1 MSVETSILNAIDVI
15 VDRALETASFDKT
28 VRAFIIECVDQS
40 IGKYK
45 VKYQDSVYYATTE
58 NTSSKLSKGAEVYLL
73 VPEGKFSNDKKIL
86 GTVKAL
92 GTDYV
97 NTIEKDEG
105 FELIG
110 TNTFLNHKQ
119 AELCSYKDE
128 EKVLYKKDDE
138 SKRDI
143 EVNEEALQE
152 YITQASHILL
162 SAEIQTKLP
171 QEQQNYG
178 NYGIRINFTVL
189 DDATK
194 TKLSKDCIMD
204 IDNFL
209 GQPYKYSNFSKQLLA
224 FEINGKNFVSLN
236 EITVF
241 VKDFPHKADDKPND
255 IFIKDIQLVAA
266 VPLNEAALD
275 DYYLSL
281 ITPKGTFFTTK
292 HLDTDSLI
300 LETEVKAKGKVID
313 KSSHSLQFYW
323 FIEHAGIDSKHPLF
337 NVYGGQGWKCLNQ
350 YNVISGVKDEENN
363 VFSPDRVE
371 WVPGKDS
378 FEIKKSDCL
387 TKETKYKCVCL
398 YNESTVLEK
407 EIIIKNKDAK
417 VEIKIESSNG
427 TEFFYDQGVT
437 SLECVFDKD
446 ENLSYN
452 YYWSKKNN
460 NGNYEALQET
470 ADLNTLYH
478 KGESFELYLIAGFQ
492 NQSFFETAEYK
503 TNSNYVEIENLL
515 KERNK
520 NLKTYKDYYNEI
532 VSYLKDTTITRL
544 EKGVLHNL
552 QIKTITNFS
561 NYSCSVF
568 RIDGDNK
575 ETFIGNAS
583 IKITNTF
590 EEKRGYSLVIH
601 NGTQIFKYDEKG
613 VSPTHE
619 SNLVPQVVP
628 TLSFSLFDENGTLV
642 EEEDVRR
649 NCSVKWKIPKTD
661 TMLSSNMTGEKYEE
675 DNYIIYTNT
684 LIFSYEIANSFYA
697 RKNLNNIEL
706 EVKYRNKILFAQT
719 NLTFLKEGD
728 SGTNGTD
735 YICKIVLNSQ
745 DSILPQCPTLY
756 YLPNGNCE
764 MNYNIGGFTKDAKKY
779 NQWLKVQLW
788 KTGGQLIEE
797 VAASDYTA
805 EWSILKN
812 KYTSKHSD
820 SSSFSVSS
828 NGVFSVGAFSE
839 DHPANI
845 VKVTVTLEDKKYF
858 ATMPINT
865 VKIINNNYRATVKNN
880 TGYNFVVYNSD
891 GVQPKYDT
899 DTPFEIEVLNG
910 TTDISLS
917 SKLKFQWSQLGRYY
931 IGSPT
936 KGSWYNE
943 NLFKIPNSITNSNK
957 IQSVSQYDG
966 LVVNGAIK
974 IIVKYDNVDIAVIH
988 KPVHFMLNK
997 YGFSALNDWDGNSVE
1012 LGDANGGMILSPQ
1025 VGAGKKGN
1033 DNTFTGIIMGA
1044 VQDPN
1049 DTEEKVGL
1057 LGYSSGQR
1065 SIFLDAKSG
1074 KAEFGISNKGKIIL
1088 DPSNNS
1094 AIIEAGNYNVT
1105 DKTGMQIN
1113 LSDASITYGNGN
1125 FKVSSEGHITA
1136 EGGGK
1141 IAGWTIGDKRLTS
1154 GNTGMSSDN
1163 SNSSNLAFWAGS
1175 TFSVTHG
1182 GYLTATSGKIG
1193 GWALTA
1199 KNLTSASNEKDDDNN
1214 VIPDFTLSNVNFSR
1228 KINGT
1233 ERKGLRMAIGN
1244 RFAVSYT
1251 GTLYSNKAT
1260 IENAT
1265 IDKATISNAKISSLK
1280 IGDNT
1285 LKPTTITLQYVSS
1298 ASVSWTRTQS
1308 GVYGFL
1314 KLPTFTHITDA
1325 NGVKAY
1331 AISSRSNLSMQWI
1344 EPINDIE
1351 VSINKSSKKITVF
1364 T

>member
-28 VRAFIIECVDQS
+28 VRAFIVECVDQS

-92 GTDYV
+92 GTDYA

-128 EKVLYKKDDE
+128 EKVLYRKNDE

-194 TKLSKDCIMD
+194 TELSKDCIMD

-241 VKDFPHKADDKPND
+241 TKDFPHKADDKPND

-292 HLDTDSLI
+292 HLDTDSI
-300 LETEVKAKGKVID
+300 VLETEVKAKGKVID
-313 KSSHSLQFYW
+313 KNSHSLQFYW

-350 YNVISGVKDEENN
+350 YNIISGVKDEENN
-363 VFSPDRVE
+363 SLSPDRVE

-437 SLECVFDKD
+437 SLKCVFDKD

-470 ADLNTLYH
+470 TDSNTLYH

-492 NQSFFETAEYK
+492 NQSFFETAEYE
-503 TNSNYVEIENLL
+503 TNSNYVEIETLL

-568 RIDGDNK
+568 RIDGNNK

-619 SNLVPQVVP
+619 SNLVPQVIP

-661 TMLSSNMTGEKYEE
+661 TMLSSNITGEKYEE
-675 DNYIIYTNT
+675 DNYIVYTNT
-684 LIFSYEIANSFYA
+684 LIFSYKIADSFYA

-719 NLTFLKEGD
+719 NLTFVKEGD

-745 DSILPQCPTLY
+745 DSILPQYPTLY
-756 YLPNGNCE
+756 YLPNNQGYE
-764 MNYNIGGFTKDAKKY
+764 MNYNIDGRTTNASNYRK
-779 NQWLKVQLW
+779 WLKVQLW
-788 KTGGQLIEE
+788 KTGDQLIEE
-797 VAASDYTA
+797 VDPSNYTV
-805 EWSILKN
+805 EWSILRN
-812 KYTSKHSD
+812 KYKNSVED
-820 SSSFSVSS
+820 SSSFSVDE
-828 NGVFSVGAFSE
+828 NGNFSIGAFSE
-839 DHPANI
+839 SHPANI
-845 VKVTVTLEDKKYF
+845 VKATITLDNKKYF
-858 ATMPINT
+858 ATMPITT
-865 VKIINNNYRATVKNN
+865 VKIEDNKYKATIKNN
-880 TGYNFVVYNSD
+880 TGYSFVIYNSD
-891 GVQPKYDT
+891 GVQPKYDS
-899 DTPFEIEVLNG
+899 DTPFEIEVLDG
-910 TTDISLS
+910 STDISTS
-917 SKLKFQWSQLGRYY
+917 TKLEFEWSQLGRYY
-931 IGSPT
+931 N
-936 KGSWYNE
+936 KA
-943 NLFKIPNSITNSNK
+943 NSNWQNKDLFIILGTDVGSNSKK
-957 IQSVSQYDG
+957 IQPITKYDG
-966 LVVNGAIK
+966 YVVNGAIK
-974 IIVKYDNVDIAVIH
+974 VIVKYDSETIATIH
-988 KPVHFMLNK
+988 KPIHSMLNR

-1012 LGDANGGMILSPQ
+1012 LGDTNGGMILSPQ
-1025 VGAGKKGN
+1025 VGAGKKGD
-1033 DNTFTGIIMGA
+1033 DNTFTGIVMGA

-1065 SIFLDAKSG
+1065 SIFLDAKTG
-1074 KAEFGISNKGKIIL
+1074 KAEFGLAGSGGQIIL
-1088 DPSNNS
+1088 DPDPKKG
-1094 AIIEAGNYNVT
+1094 AIIQSAAYTQSSSTQGMKIDLLNSTINY
-1105 DKTGMQIN
+1105 K
-1113 LSDASITYGNGN
+1113 NGN
-1125 FKVSSEGHITA
+1125 FSVTADGHITA

-1163 SNSSNLAFWAGS
+1163 SDKSNLAFWAGS
-1175 TFSVTHG
+1175 NFSVTHNG
-1182 GYLTATSGKIG
+1182 IIVAKQGKIG
-1193 GWALTA
+1193 NW
-1199 KNLTSASNEKDDDNN
+1199 NLTTSDISIGKRTEKSSEAPGSGT
-1214 VIPDFTLSNVNFSR
+1214 VRLSNTDFKAKLAGKEKEDWRFN
-1228 KINGT
+1228 
-1233 ERKGLRMAIGN
+1233 IGN
-1244 RFAVSYT
+1244 NFGVAKDGS
-1251 GTLYSNKAT
+1251 LY
-1260 IENAT
+1260 
-1265 IDKATISNAKISSLK
+1265 AKGAHLSEIFLDGK
-1280 IGDNT
+1280 E
-1285 LKPTTITLQYVSS
+1285 
-1298 ASVSWTRTQS
+1298 
-1308 GVYGFL
+1308 L
-1314 KLPTFTHITDA
+1314 KLKTVQIQYATSVQSSTATTEVETGLYAWMRSGNWAHLTDRDGTSFWA
-1325 NGVKAY
+1325 TTNYPGWTKFSPVTSVKVDVKL
-1331 AISSRSNLSMQWI
+1331 NT
-1344 EPINDIE
+1344 
-1351 VSINKSSKKITVF
+1351 KKKDVVVLG
-1364 T
+1364 

>member
-28 VRAFIIECVDQS
+28 VRAFIVECVDQS

-92 GTDYV
+92 GTDYA

-209 GQPYKYSNFSKQLLA
+209 GQPYKYSNFSKQFLA

-275 DYYLSL
+275 DYFLSL

-292 HLDTDSLI
+292 HLDTDSII

-323 FIEHAGIDSKHPLF
+323 FIEHSGIDSKHPLF

-363 VFSPDRVE
+363 ALSPDRVE

-398 YNESTVLEK
+398 YSESTVLEK

-470 ADLNTLYH
+470 TDSNALYH

-492 NQSFFETAEYK
+492 NQSFFETAEYE

-544 EKGVLHNL
+544 EKGILHNL

-619 SNLVPQVVP
+619 SNLVPQVIP

-661 TMLSSNMTGEKYEE
+661 TMLSSNITGEKYEE
-675 DNYIIYTNT
+675 DNYIVYTNT
-684 LIFSYEIANSFYA
+684 LIFSYKIADSFYA

-719 NLTFLKEGD
+719 NLTFVKEGD

-745 DSILPQCPTLY
+745 DSILPQYPTLY
-756 YLPNGNCE
+756 YLPNNQGYE
-764 MNYNIGGFTKDAKKY
+764 MNYNIDGRTTNASNYRK
-779 NQWLKVQLW
+779 WLKVQLW
-788 KTGGQLIEE
+788 KTGDQLIEE
-797 VAASDYTA
+797 VDPSNYTV
-805 EWSILKN
+805 EWSILRN
-812 KYTSKHSD
+812 KYKNSVED
-820 SSSFSVSS
+820 SSSFSVDE
-828 NGVFSVGAFSE
+828 NGNFSIGAFSE
-839 DHPANI
+839 SHPANI
-845 VKVTVTLEDKKYF
+845 VKATITLDNKKYF
-858 ATMPINT
+858 ATMPITT
-865 VKIINNNYRATVKNN
+865 VKIEDNKYKATIKNN
-880 TGYNFVVYNSD
+880 TGYSFVIYNSD
-891 GVQPKYDT
+891 GVQPKYDS
-899 DTPFEIEVLNG
+899 DTPFEIEVLDG
-910 TTDISLS
+910 STDISTS
-917 SKLKFQWSQLGRYY
+917 TKLEFEWSQLGRYY
-931 IGSPT
+931 N
-936 KGSWYNE
+936 KA
-943 NLFKIPNSITNSNK
+943 NSNWQNKDLFIILGTDVGSNSKK
-957 IQSVSQYDG
+957 IQPITKYDG
-966 LVVNGAIK
+966 YVVNGAIK
-974 IIVKYDNVDIAVIH
+974 VIVKYDSETIATIH
-988 KPVHFMLNK
+988 KPIHSMLNR

-1012 LGDANGGMILSPQ
+1012 LGDTNGGMILSPQ
-1025 VGAGKKGN
+1025 VGAGKKGD
-1033 DNTFTGIIMGA
+1033 DNTFTGIVMGA

-1074 KAEFGISNKGKIIL
+1074 KAEFGISQKGKIVL

-1094 AIIEAGNYNVT
+1094 AVIEAGNY
-1105 DKTGMQIN
+1105 KTGTSGSGMRIN

-1125 FKVSSEGHITA
+1125 FKVDSSGHITA
-1136 EGGGK
+1136 KGGGS
-1141 IAGWTIGDKRLTS
+1141 IAGWTIGDNKLYNAT
-1154 GNTGMSSDN
+1154 TGIA
-1163 SNSSNLAFWAGS
+1163 SNGSYAFWAGNGTAS
-1175 TFSVTHG
+1175 SAPFSVTHN
-1182 GYLTATSGKIG
+1182 GYLTAKSGKIG
-1193 GWALTA
+1193 GW
-1199 KNLTSASNEKDDDNN
+1199 NLTNTDLYTGAANATNDFRMTTKD
-1214 VIPDFTLSNVNFSR
+1214 FSR
-1228 KINGT
+1228 KINKT
-1233 ERKGLRMAIGN
+1233 VRENLRFAIGN
-1244 RFAVSYT
+1244 RFAVASN
-1251 GTLYSNKAT
+1251 GTLYTDNAI

-1265 IDKATISNAKISSLK
+1265 IDNAKISSLK
-1280 IGDNT
+1280 VGSNSLT
-1285 LKPTTITLQYVSS
+1285 PTTITLQYVSS

-1331 AISSRSNLSMQWI
+1331 AISSSSSVSMMKI
-1344 EPINDIE
+1344 KPIDNIE
-1351 VSINKSSKKITVF
+1351 VGINKSSKKITVF